1 MCASQSEGG
10 TDRADSLLHFD
21 GHHLAES
28 LRDCAAE
35 LRSNLATLNATSPTF
50 PEVRYHISD
59 FVVMSN
65 HVHVMV
71 CFLPGVRLLAQCR
84 SWKHYS
90 AVKINS
96 VLGTS
101 GELWQPESFDHLVRD
116 ADHFE
121 RFRKYIADNREKA
134 KLKADEGLQYQCPD

>member
-1 MCASQSEGG
+1 M
-10 TDRADSLLHFD
+10 
-21 GHHLAES
+21 
-28 LRDCAAE
+28 
-35 LRSNLATLNATSPTF
+35 P
-50 PEVRYHISD
+50 
-59 FVVMSN
+59 N

-90 AVKINS
+90 AVKINAL
-96 VLGTS
+96 LGMS

-121 RFRKYIADNREKA
+121 RFRKYIAENRKKA
-134 KLKADEGLQYQCPD
+134 NLKTDEGLLYQCPD